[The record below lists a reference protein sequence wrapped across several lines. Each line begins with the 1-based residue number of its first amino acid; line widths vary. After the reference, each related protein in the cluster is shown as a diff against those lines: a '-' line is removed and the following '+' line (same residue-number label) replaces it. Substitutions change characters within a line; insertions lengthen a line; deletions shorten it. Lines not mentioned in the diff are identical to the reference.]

1 MPTAGPS
8 TPTAD
13 PSRLAELRERLGAL
27 TLVDEH
33 RLARILDGGR
43 RGRAG
48 RRGPGRPLDLASLER
63 RIAAAEERIAAR
75 RALVPEVTY
84 PPELPVSQRRDEIA
98 AAIRDHRVVVVA
110 GETGSGKT
118 TQLPKI
124 CLELGRGVRG
134 MIGHTQ
140 PRRIAAR
147 TVAERVASEL
157 GTRLGEAVG
166 YQVRFTGRVG
176 EHTLVKLM
184 TDGILLAETQHDR
197 RLLGYDTIIV
207 DEAHERSLNIDFL
220 LGYLTQLLP
229 RREDLKL
236 IITSATIDP
245 GRFADHFSRAL
256 NAPVPII
263 EVSGRTYPVEIRYR
277 PLDPATVDSD
287 ESTKDSG
294 EDGAEEEVRDQIEAI
309 CDAVDELTA
318 AGDGD
323 ILVFLSGEREIR
335 DTADALRRRYEDRI
349 RAGALEVLPLFARLS
364 TAEQLRVFAPH
375 TGRRVVLA
383 TNVAETSLTV
393 PGIRYVVDPG
403 TARISRY
410 SHRLKVQRLPIEP
423 ISRASAD
430 QRAGRCGRT
439 SDGIC
444 IRLYSQTDYESRPQ
458 FTDPEILRTNLAS
471 VILRMA
477 ALNLGDVATF
487 PFVDPPDRRSVR
499 DGVMLLRELGAFDAQ
514 DKLTPLGERLA
525 QLPIDPRLGRMVL
538 EAERM
543 GCVREV
549 LVIAAGLTIVDPRER
564 PLDQQEAADA
574 KHARFRHPES
584 DFLTLLNLW
593 RYLAAEQQK
602 LSSSQFRRLCR
613 NDFLNYLRVR
623 EWQDLE
629 SQLRQIVADMGIP
642 VPDELPEE
650 VDEARVHTALLAG
663 LLSHIGVRDLTKAS
677 RGTPSSRG
685 RTPVEYSGARGARFA
700 IFPGSALY
708 RRNPTW
714 VMAAELVE
722 TSRLWAR
729 MVARIEPEWA
739 ERLAGHLVKREYSE
753 PHWDAQRGAVM
764 AYERVTLYG
773 LPLVTGRK
781 VHYGRIDPALARELF
796 LRHALVEG
804 DWDTR
809 HEFFHANRRLLA
821 EVAELE
827 QRARRRD
834 IVVDDET
841 LYAFYDA
848 RIPAHV
854 VSARHFDAWWKKARK
869 EDPDRLT
876 LTRQQLITADLPSP
890 EDYPAQWVQGSFT
903 LPLSYVFEPGRAD
916 DGVTV
921 HIPLSS
927 LPQIRTEGFDW
938 QVPGLRRD
946 LVTALLR
953 SLPKPIRRQ
962 LVPVPDYAAALV
974 DALPPQP
981 AGALVDALGAALRRL
996 AGIEV
1001 SRSDWDITR
1010 VPDHLRMTFRITD
1023 DDGAV
1028 VGEGKDLDAL
1038 RRQLAPQAERELA
1051 EATADVTRSGL
1062 RAWHPGTL
1070 ARVVQRRRSGQQVTA
1085 YPALVDER
1093 DSVGVRVFASPE
1105 EQARAMAAGTRRL
1118 LMLEVPTPIP
1128 VLSKRLPPAVK
1139 LGLTRYPY
1147 SKVPDLLEDCVAA
1160 AVDDIVARHGGPAF
1174 DDDGHARLREATSAE
1189 LPDTTAQVVTAV
1201 EKVIAAAHDVR
1212 SALAAPAPAAL
1223 APAIEDMRRQLFA
1236 LIRPGFV
1243 TATGVDRLADL
1254 PRYLR
1259 GIGVRLERLPGN
1271 VERDRAWMA
1280 EVHEVRD
1287 EYESVLAS
1295 LPPHRREAPEVVAIR
1310 WMIEELR
1317 ISLFAQQ
1324 LRTPYPISAV
1334 RIFRALDALT

>member
-1 MPTAGPS
+1 MATAQPS
-8 TPTAD
+8 TAD
-13 PSRLAELRERLGAL
+13 PGRLAELRERLTRL
-27 TLVDEH
+27 TLADEH
-33 RLARILDGGR
+33 RLARALDRDRRGRGGR
-43 RGRAG
+43 RGH
-48 RRGPGRPLDLASLER
+48 GRPLDLAEVER
-63 RIAAAEERIAAR
+63 RIAAAEERITAR
-75 RALVPEVTY
+75 RSLVPEVTY

-147 TVAERVASEL
+147 AVAERVASEL

-197 RLLGYDTIIV
+197 RLLAYDTIIV

-256 NAPVPII
+256 NAPVPVI

-277 PLDPATVDSD
+277 PLDLSTV
-287 ESTKDSG
+287 ESEGST
-294 EDGAEEEVRDQIEAI
+294 EDGGEEEVRDQIEAI

-335 DTADALRRRYEDRI
+335 DTADALRRRYEERI
-349 RAGALEVLPLFARLS
+349 RSGALEVLPLFARLS
-364 TAEQLRVFAPH
+364 TAEQLRVFTPH

-423 ISRASAD
+423 ISQASAD

-439 SDGIC
+439 ADGIC
-444 IRLYSQTDYESRPQ
+444 IRLYSEADYQTRPR

-514 DKLTPLGERLA
+514 DQLTPLGARLA

-538 EAERM
+538 EAERL

-564 PLDQQEAADA
+564 PLDRQPAADA

-593 RYLAAEQQK
+593 RYLADQQKK

-613 NDFLNYLRVR
+613 TDFLNYLRVR

-629 SQLRQIVADMGIP
+629 SQLRQIVADMGVP
-642 VPDELPEE
+642 VPDELPDE
-650 VDEARVHTALLAG
+650 VDEVRVHTALLSG
-663 LLSHIGVRDLTKAS
+663 LLSHIGMRDLTKAG
-677 RGTPSSRG
+677 RGSASSARA

-773 LPLVTGRK
+773 LPLVTGRR
-781 VHYGRIDPALARELF
+781 VHYGRIDPPLARELF

-804 DWDTR
+804 DWETR

-848 RIPAHV
+848 RIPADV
-854 VSARHFDAWWKKARK
+854 VSARHFDAWWKKARQA
-869 EDPDRLT
+869 DPALLT
-876 LTRQQLITADLPSP
+876 LTREQLVTADLPSP
-890 EDYPAQWVQGSFT
+890 EDYPSQWVQGSFT
-903 LPLSYVFEPGRAD
+903 LPLTYVFEPGRPD

-921 HIPLSS
+921 HIPLSI
-927 LPQIRTEGFDW
+927 LPQVRNEGFDW

-962 LVPVPDYAAALV
+962 LVPVPDYAAALA
-974 DALPPQP
+974 DALPSQP
-981 AGALVDALGAALRRL
+981 SGALVDALGAALRRL

-1001 SRSDWDITR
+1001 ARSDWDVSR
-1010 VPDHLRMTFRITD
+1010 VPDHLRMTFRIED
-1023 DDGAV
+1023 DDGTV

-1038 RRQLAPQAERELA
+1038 RRTLAPQAERELA
-1051 EATADVTRSGL
+1051 EAAADVTRSGL

-1070 ARVVQRRRSGQQVTA
+1070 ARVVQRRRSGQPVTA

-1174 DDDGHARLREATSAE
+1174 DDAGHARLREAVSAE
-1189 LPDTTAQVVTAV
+1189 LPDTTARVVTAV
-1201 EKVIAAAHDVR
+1201 EKVVAAAHEVR
-1212 SALAAPAPAAL
+1212 PGLAGPTPPAL
-1223 APAIEDMRRQLFA
+1223 APAIEDMRTQLFA

-1243 TATGVDRLADL
+1243 TATGVARLADL

-1259 GIGVRLERLPGN
+1259 GIGVRLSRLPGN
-1271 VERDRAWMA
+1271 VERDRAWM
-1280 EVHEVRD
+1280 EQVHEVRD

-1295 LPPHRREAPEVVAIR
+1295 LPPHRRDAPEVVAIR

-1334 RIFRALDALT
+1334 RIYRALDALA

>member
-1 MPTAGPS
+1 MATARS
-8 TPTAD
+8 STAD
-13 PSRLAELRERLGAL
+13 PSRLSGLRERLTRL
-27 TLVDEH
+27 TLADEH

-43 RGRAG
+43 RGSGG
-48 RRGPGRPLDLASLER
+48 RRGRGRPLDLAELER

-75 RALVPEVTY
+75 RAVVPEVSY
-84 PPELPVSQRRDEIA
+84 PEELPVSQRRDEIA
-98 AAIRDHRVVVVA
+98 AAIRDHPVVVVA

-147 TVAERVASEL
+147 TVAERIASEL
-157 GTRLGEAVG
+157 STRLGEAVG

-176 EHTLVKLM
+176 DHTLVKLM

-197 RLLGYDTIIV
+197 RLLAYDTIIV

-229 RREDLKL
+229 RRDDLKL

-256 NAPVPII
+256 GVPVPVI

-277 PLDPATVDSD
+277 PLDPSSVDSD
-287 ESTKDSG
+287 ESEQDGG
-294 EDGAEEEVRDQIEAI
+294 EDEVRDQIEAI
-309 CDAVDELTA
+309 CDAVDELAA

-323 ILVFLSGEREIR
+323 VLVFLSGEREIR
-335 DTADALRRRYEDRI
+335 DTADALRRRNAERI
-349 RAGALEVLPLFARLS
+349 TNGALEVLPLFARLS
-364 TAEQLRVFAPH
+364 AAEQLRVFTPH

-423 ISRASAD
+423 ISRASAN

-439 SDGIC
+439 ADGIC
-444 IRLYSQTDYESRPQ
+444 IRLYSEADYEARPQ

-499 DGVMLLRELGAFDAQ
+499 DGVVLLRELGAFDAQ
-514 DKLTPLGERLA
+514 DRLTPLGERLA
-525 QLPIDPRLGRMVL
+525 QLPLDPRLGRMVL
-538 EAERM
+538 EAERA

-564 PLDQQEAADA
+564 PLDRQQAADE

-593 RYLAAEQQK
+593 RYLAAEQKK

-613 NDFLNYLRVR
+613 TDFLNYLRVR

-629 SQLRQIVADMGIP
+629 SQLRQIVADLGIS

-650 VDEARVHTALLAG
+650 VDETRVHTALLSG
-663 LLSHIGVRDLTKAS
+663 LLSHIGVRDVTKATKATGPGS
-677 RGTPSSRG
+677 PSSRQRG
-685 RTPVEYSGARGARFA
+685 PVEYSGARGARFA

-781 VHYGRIDPALARELF
+781 VHYGRIDPVLARELF

-848 RIPAHV
+848 RVPAHV
-854 VSARHFDAWWKKARK
+854 VSARHFDAWWKKAK
-869 EDPDRLT
+869 ATDPTRLT
-876 LTRQQLITADLPSP
+876 LTRQQLVTADLPSA
-890 EDYPAQWVQGSFT
+890 EDYPSQWVQGSFT
-903 LPLSYVFEPGRAD
+903 LPLTYTFEPGRPD

-921 HIPLSS
+921 HIPLSI
-927 LPQIRTEGFDW
+927 LAQVRAEGFDW
-938 QVPGLRRD
+938 QVPGLRRE

-953 SLPKPIRRQ
+953 SLPKHVRRQ
-962 LVPVPDYAAALV
+962 LVPVPEYAAALV

-981 AGALVDALGAALRRL
+981 SGALVDALGAALRSQ
-996 AGIEV
+996 AGIVVARDEWNL
-1001 SRSDWDITR
+1001 DR
-1010 VPDHLRMTFRITD
+1010 VPDHLRMTFRVED
-1023 DDGAV
+1023 DDGTV
-1028 VGEGKDLDAL
+1028 VGEGKDLAAL
-1038 RRQLAPQAERELA
+1038 RRMLAPEAERELA
-1051 EATADVTRSGL
+1051 EAAADVTRSGL
-1062 RAWHPGTL
+1062 RTWHPGTL
-1070 ARVVQRRRSGQQVTA
+1070 ARVVQRRRSGQEVTA

-1128 VLSKRLPPAVK
+1128 VLSKRLSPAVK

-1147 SKVPDLLEDCVAA
+1147 AKVPDLLEDCVAA

-1174 DDDGHARLREATSAE
+1174 DDAGHARLREAVRAE

-1201 EKVIAAAHDVR
+1201 EKVVAAAHDVR
-1212 SALAAPAPAAL
+1212 SALA
-1223 APAIEDMRRQLFA
+1223 
-1236 LIRPGFV
+1236 
-1243 TATGVDRLADL
+1243 
-1254 PRYLR
+1254 
-1259 GIGVRLERLPGN
+1259 
-1271 VERDRAWMA
+1271 
-1280 EVHEVRD
+1280 
-1287 EYESVLAS
+1287 
-1295 LPPHRREAPEVVAIR
+1295 
-1310 WMIEELR
+1310 
-1317 ISLFAQQ
+1317 
-1324 LRTPYPISAV
+1324 
-1334 RIFRALDALT
+1334 

>member
-1 MPTAGPS
+1 MATAQPS
-8 TPTAD
+8 TAD
-13 PSRLAELRERLGAL
+13 HSRLADLRERLSRL
-27 TLVDEH
+27 TLLDEH
-33 RLARILDGGR
+33 RLARALDGSR

-48 RRGPGRPLDLASLER
+48 RRGPRRPVDLAELER
-63 RIAAAEERIAAR
+63 RIAAAEERVAAR
-75 RALVPEVTY
+75 RALVPEVSY
-84 PPELPVSQRRDEIA
+84 PPELPISQRRDEIA

-124 CLELGRGVRG
+124 CLEVGRGVRG

-197 RLLGYDTIIV
+197 HLLAYDTIIV

-245 GRFADHFSRAL
+245 GRFAEHFSRAL
-256 NAPVPII
+256 GGAPVPVI

-277 PLDPATVDSD
+277 PLDPTAGDAE
-287 ESTKDSG
+287 EST
-294 EDGAEEEVRDQIEAI
+294 EDGGEEVRDQIEAI

-335 DTADALRRRYEDRI
+335 DTADALRRRHEERI
-349 RAGALEVLPLFARLS
+349 RAGTLEVLPLFARLS

-375 TGRRVVLA
+375 TGRRIVLA

-423 ISRASAD
+423 ISQASAN

-439 SDGIC
+439 ADGIC
-444 IRLYSQTDYESRPQ
+444 IRLYSEADYAARPR

-477 ALNLGDVATF
+477 ALNLGDIATF
-487 PFVDPPDRRSVR
+487 PFIDPPDRRSVR
-499 DGVMLLRELGAFDAQ
+499 DGVLLLRELGAFDAQ
-514 DKLTPLGERLA
+514 DKLTPLGARLA

-538 EAERM
+538 EAERL

-564 PLDQQEAADA
+564 PLDQQQAADA

-593 RYLAAEQQK
+593 RYLSAEQK
-602 LSSSQFRRLCR
+602 RLSSSQFRRLCR
-613 NDFLNYLRVR
+613 TDFLNYLRVR

-629 SQLRQIVADMGIP
+629 SQLRQIVQEMGIP
-642 VPDELPEE
+642 VADELPEE
-650 VDEARVHTALLAG
+650 VDEVRVHTALLAG
-663 LLSHIGVRDLTKAS
+663 LLSHIGVRDETKAA
-677 RGTPSSRG
+677 RGPASGRG

-714 VMAAELVE
+714 IMAAELVE

-773 LPLVTGRK
+773 LPLVTGRR
-781 VHYGRIDPALARELF
+781 VHYGRVNPTLARELF

-804 DWDTR
+804 DWDTP
-809 HEFFHANRRLLA
+809 HEFFHANRRLLE

-854 VSARHFDAWWKKARK
+854 VSARHFDAWWKKAK
-869 EDPDRLT
+869 KDNPSLLT
-876 LTRQQLITADLPSP
+876 LTREQLVTTDLPSP
-890 EDYPAQWVQGSFT
+890 DDYPSQWVQGSFT

-921 HIPLSS
+921 HIPLSI

-962 LVPVPDYAAALV
+962 LVPVPEYAAALV
-974 DALPPQP
+974 EALPPQP
-981 AGALVDALGAALRRL
+981 TGALVDALGAALRRL
-996 AGIEV
+996 AGVEV
-1001 SRSDWDITR
+1001 SRTDWDLSR
-1010 VPDHLRMTFRITD
+1010 VPDHLRMTFRIED
-1023 DDGAV
+1023 DDGRV

-1038 RRQLAPQAERELA
+1038 RRTLAPQAEREVA
-1051 EATADVTRSGL
+1051 EAAADVTRSGL
-1062 RAWHPGTL
+1062 RSWTPGTL
-1070 ARVVQRRRSGQQVTA
+1070 ARVVQRRRFGHQVTA

-1093 DSVGVRVFASPE
+1093 DSVAVRVFTSPE

-1128 VLSKRLPPAVK
+1128 LLAKRLPPAVK

-1174 DDDGHARLREATSAE
+1174 DDAGHARLREAVSAE

-1201 EKVIAAAHDVR
+1201 EKVVAAAHEVR
-1212 SALAAPAPAAL
+1212 PRLAATPPPAL
-1223 APAIEDMRRQLFA
+1223 APAIEDMRAQLFA

-1243 TATGVDRLADL
+1243 TATGVARLGDL

-1259 GIGVRLERLPGN
+1259 GIAVRLDRLPGH

-1287 EYESVLAS
+1287 EYEKVLAS
-1295 LPPHRREAPEVVAIR
+1295 LPPHRRDAPEVVAIR

-1324 LRTPYPISAV
+1324 LRTPYPVSAV
-1334 RIFRALDALT
+1334 RIYRALDALA